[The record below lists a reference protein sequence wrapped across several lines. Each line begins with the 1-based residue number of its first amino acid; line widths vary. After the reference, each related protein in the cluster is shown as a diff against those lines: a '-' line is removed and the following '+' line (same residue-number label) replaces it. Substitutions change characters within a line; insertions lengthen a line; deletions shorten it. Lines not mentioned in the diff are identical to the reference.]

1 MNTHAE
7 LGKNVFIEQI
17 VDRRFGGED
26 DAVSGMP
33 SLVGRA
39 IGYRDQPP
47 DAADHSTFG
56 HRRVDETAQ
65 LLERFPT
72 VLHPEQSGGLINRRV
87 NDVRDP
93 YLPRKLLTVFHGSH
107 G

>member
-1 MNTHAE
+1 VNTHAE

-39 IGYRDQPP
+39 IGHRDQPP